1 MIVLIGKLRNYRLI
15 KKIQLELTYFR
26 ERKKKMK
33 MSNNRLLQELKKVD
47 YFLKENLNRN
57 IAFKKLYEKENND
70 KIDDDDLVILN
81 GRNIF
86 SIIPK
91 DAIEYLME
99 KGDFNKHIFNPEDD
113 SIKIGN
119 YFELLKV
126 INYLI
131 NILEFD
137 LTKAAII
144 G

>member
-1 MIVLIGKLRNYRLI
+1 MKISN
-15 KKIQLELTYFR
+15 KK
-26 ERKKKMK
+26 
-33 MSNNRLLQELKKVD
+33 LLQELIKVD
-47 YFLKENLNRN
+47 YLLKENLNKN
-57 IAFKKLYEKENND
+57 LLFKKLYEKENDD

-99 KGDFNKHIFNPEDD
+99 KGDFNKHIFNSEDD